1 MKRNVLWL
9 LLALFLLWR
18 LFIPSSQGEGALSK
32 LSLSFF
38 SELFQNET
46 ARVVFD
52 LDEKES
58 VEVFGETGE
67 AQWL

>member
-1 MKRNVLWL
+1 MKQNALWL
-9 LLALFLLWR
+9 LLVLVLLCR
-18 LFIPSSQGEGALSK
+18 LFFLSSQGEGALSK

-46 ARVVFD
+46 ARAVFD